1 MGPLLQTT
9 LTSLWPLLVLAIAL
23 AVLGAVLRHPR
34 VKGWRGERQVL
45 RMIREGLNPHVY
57 ADLHNV
63 TLPTEGGSTQI
74 DHLIFSPY
82 GLFVLET
89 KNLKGWIFG
98 SERQAEWTQKIH
110 KNHSQKFQNPLR
122 QSYKHTQT
130 VQALLG
136 LPAEQV
142 HSVVA
147 FVGDNQFKTEVPP
160 QVLQGKAFI
169 GYILQFQQPIWGPE
183 EMQALI
189 DRLEQH
195 RLAPTRATQKAH
207 AAHVQQLR
215 ADQAQAKAA
224 QRAPAGKSEGAPV
237 IPAEPAAPAVRP
249 SQSARRAAPTPQQV
263 AAAPLLQEVVAR
275 PAVEPV
281 ADSPQAPLA
290 ATTGPR
296 TDDAATLPA
305 EPAAAPSVR
314 AVPPKVLSAVP
325 SAVLPDRPAA
335 QASAAAPVAPIPT
348 DTAVAAPVVAP
359 RPAAVV
365 AQVAEKTGGP
375 VAQKAAVQ
383 AAEGVAPRSSRPS
396 RTCPQC
402 QSALGRMRLQRG
414 PLAGQVIYRCSNVS
428 LCQYVQPLPDSV
440 AAPTSA

>member
-9 LTSLWPLLVLAIAL
+9 LSSLWPLLALVAGL
-23 AVLGAVLRHPR
+23 AVLGTVLRHPR

-89 KNLKGWIFG
+89 KNLQGWIFG

-122 QSYKHTQT
+122 QNYKHTQT

-147 FVGDNQFKTEVPP
+147 FVGDSQFKTEVPP
-160 QVLQGKAFI
+160 QVLQGQAFI

-195 RLAPTRATQKAH
+195 RLAPTRATHKAH

-224 QRAPAGKSEGAPV
+224 QRTPAGKSAPDT
-237 IPAEPAAPAVRP
+237 PAEPAAPAVRP
-249 SQSARRAAPTPQQV
+249 TGTARRGAPTPQQV

-275 PAVEPV
+275 PAAEPV
-281 ADSPQAPLA
+281 TDTPQTPLA
-290 ATTGPR
+290 AVTAPR
-296 TDDAATLPA
+296 TDDAA
-305 EPAAAPSVR
+305 
-314 AVPPKVLSAVP
+314 
-325 SAVLPDRPAA
+325 
-335 QASAAAPVAPIPT
+335 
-348 DTAVAAPVVAP
+348 
-359 RPAAVV
+359 
-365 AQVAEKTGGP
+365 
-375 VAQKAAVQ
+375 
-383 AAEGVAPRSSRPS
+383 
-396 RTCPQC
+396 
-402 QSALGRMRLQRG
+402 
-414 PLAGQVIYRCSNVS
+414 
-428 LCQYVQPLPDSV
+428 
-440 AAPTSA
+440 